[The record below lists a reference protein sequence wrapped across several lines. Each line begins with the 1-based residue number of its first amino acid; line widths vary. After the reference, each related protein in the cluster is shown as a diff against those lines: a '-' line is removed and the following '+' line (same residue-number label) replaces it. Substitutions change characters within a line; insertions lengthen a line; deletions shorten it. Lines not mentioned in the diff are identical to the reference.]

1 MKNRHIRFFPFAGFV
16 LFISLTLFAFAQAG
30 AQKAAPKAAAPQQ
43 AKSAAAS
50 NTVDVN
56 GKKWDPHDL
65 SGIWIRR
72 GGSRAFGPRNSNPPL
87 TKAGEEVIKARI
99 PTPGYNW
106 HPLTKKIDD
115 PKDTNDPTFAC
126 NPKGFPRILLDTAH
140 DYNEVVTLPDR
151 IYQIWQESR
160 VPRELWLDGRSVPTN
175 EQLDSLGPTWYGHSV
190 AHWEGDTLV
199 VVTVGLDDRGWLDQY
214 GFPKSFHAK
223 VEERYKMTDPNT
235 LTLQLTLTDP
245 EMYTVPWVSD
255 VKTWKKEPR
264 KNVTWFGW
272 YGLFSG
278 LGELICAPMNANPYV
293 SAGQGGD

>member
-1 MKNRHIRFFPFAGFV
+1 MRSLPFLGLV
-16 LFISLTLFAFAQAG
+16 LFFSLTLFALAQAG
-30 AQKAAPKAAAPQQ
+30 GQGQAAGKAAAPQ
-43 AKSAAAS
+43 ATKAA
-50 NTVDVN
+50 NTNLVDVN

-72 GGSRAFGPRNSNPPL
+72 GGNRGFGPRNSNPAL
-87 TKAGEEVIKARI
+87 TKAGEDVIKTRI

-126 NPKGFPRILLDTAH
+126 NPKGFPRIILDTAH

-151 IYQIWQESR
+151 VYQIWQEAR
-160 VPRELWLDGRSVPTN
+160 VPREIWLDGRSVPTN
-175 EQLDSLGPTWYGHSV
+175 DQLDNFGPAWYGESV
-190 AHWEGDTLV
+190 GRWEGDTLV
-199 VVTVGLDDRGWLDQY
+199 VTTVGLDDRAWLDQY

-223 VEERYKMTDPNT
+223 IEERYKMTDPNT
-235 LTLQLTLTDP
+235 LSLQLTLTDP
-245 EMYTVPWVSD
+245 EMYTAPWVSD
-255 VKTWKKEPR
+255 MKTWKKEAR
-264 KNVTWFGW
+264 KNVTWYGW

-293 SAGQGGD
+293 SAGSGGN

>member
-1 MKNRHIRFFPFAGFV
+1 MKNPRMPFLLVGFV
-16 LFISLTLFAFAQAG
+16 LFLSMTAFAL
-30 AQKAAPKAAAPQQ
+30 AQGGAPKAAAPAGQQ
-43 AKSAAAS
+43 ARPAAAS
-50 NTVDVN
+50 NSVDVN
-56 GKKWDPHDL
+56 GKKFDPHDF

-72 GGSRAFGPRNSNPPL
+72 GGSRAFSPRNTNPAL
-87 TKAGEEVIKARI
+87 TKAGEDVIKTRI

-126 NPKGFPRILLDTAH
+126 NPKGFPRIVLDTAH
-140 DYNEVVTLPDR
+140 DYNEIVVLPDR
-151 IYQIWQESR
+151 MYQIWQEAR
-160 VPRELWLDGRSVPTN
+160 VPREWWLDGRPVPTP

-190 AHWEGDTLV
+190 AHWEGYTLV
-199 VVTVGLDDRGWLDQY
+199 VVTVGLDDRAWLDQY
-214 GFPKSFHAK
+214 GFPKSLHAK
-223 VEERYKMTDPNT
+223 IEERYKMTDPNT

-245 EMYTVPWVSD
+245 EMYTTPWVSD

-272 YGLFSG
+272 YGLSSG

-293 SAGQGGD
+293 SAGSGGD